1 LDKLAWRVPEGLTRV
16 GRKAVLTPAEELTL
30 VGFINI
36 ISEIDYPLTR
46 EKLLN
51 EVQYILNIDGRD
63 TSFFSN
69 RPGKDWFTGF
79 LRRYPRVSFIKT
91 MSLRHER
98 SIVALEK
105 IQALFD
111 GVSTYLDREFPGK
124 REHLLNDP
132 RRIFNAD
139 ESGIN

>member
-1 LDKLAWRVPEGLTRV
+1 
-16 GRKAVLTPAEELTL
+16 
-30 VGFINI
+30 
-36 ISEIDYPLTR
+36 
-46 EKLLN
+46 
-51 EVQYILNIDGRD
+51 
-63 TSFFSN
+63 
-69 RPGKDWFTGF
+69 
-79 LRRYPRVSFIKT
+79 VSFRKT

-111 GVSTYLDREFPGK
+111 GVSTYLDREFLGK